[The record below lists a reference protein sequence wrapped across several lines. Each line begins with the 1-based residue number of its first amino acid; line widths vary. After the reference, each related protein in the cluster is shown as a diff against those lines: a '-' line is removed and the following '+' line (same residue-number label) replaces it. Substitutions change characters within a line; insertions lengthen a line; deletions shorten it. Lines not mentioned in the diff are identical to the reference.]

1 MGQGGSRAAGLE
13 AITVIQKDGAGSAA
27 GYSGSSEQWSD
38 SIGI

>member
-27 GYSGSSEQWSD
+27 GYSRNSEQWSD